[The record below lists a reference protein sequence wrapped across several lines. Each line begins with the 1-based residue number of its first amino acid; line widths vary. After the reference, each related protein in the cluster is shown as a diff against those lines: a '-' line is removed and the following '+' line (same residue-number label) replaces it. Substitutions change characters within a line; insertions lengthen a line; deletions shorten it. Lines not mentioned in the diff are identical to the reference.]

1 MFNFI
6 KKLGNRIKN
15 IFNRPNYK
23 KLYQE
28 AVKQQEKTMEQV
40 SKLAEEVKSLT
51 KLNEDNQ
58 TKIGEYQSKM
68 DEYKSNMEEY
78 ESWKR
83 SKNFIED
90 IKGQNTIQGI
100 RLDLLEKLFNR
111 GDVRLGKY
119 STKKPNRYITT
130 NPDFLDKWYE
140 VIEKDKQGVEPWY
153 NITPHL
159 RIINKTLTYNFGDQ
173 AIFESYEYDNGDWQ
187 LLVLEQAM
195 NKVFIA
201 FDISP
206 AIEDNVVRG

>member
-1 MFNFI
+1 MFKFI

-23 KLYQE
+23 KLYEETIRQQQKNSEEMSELIEKIKRLE
-28 AVKQQEKTMEQV
+28 AE
-40 SKLAEEVKSLT
+40 AEENRK
-51 KLNEDNQ
+51 KLED
-58 TKIGEYQSKM
+58 
-68 DEYKSNMEEY
+68 Y
-78 ESWKR
+78 ERQNRGIDYGGIIKR
-83 SKNFIED
+83 GD
-90 IKGQNTIQGI
+90 TIQDI

-111 GDVRLGKY
+111 GDVQLGKH
-119 STKKPNRYITT
+119 STNKPNRYLTT
-130 NPDFLDKWYE
+130 NPEFLDKWYE

>member
-15 IFNRPNYK
+15 IVKRTNYK
-23 KLYQE
+23 KLYE
-28 AVKQQEKTMEQV
+28 ETIRQQQKNSEEM
-40 SKLAEEVKSLT
+40 SKLIEKIKKLEAEAEENRK
-51 KLNEDNQ
+51 KLED
-58 TKIGEYQSKM
+58 
-68 DEYKSNMEEY
+68 Y
-78 ESWKR
+78 ER
-83 SKNFIED
+83 
-90 IKGQNTIQGI
+90 QNRGIDYGSIRYGDTIQNI

-111 GDVRLGKY
+111 GDVQLGKH
-119 STKKPNRYITT
+119 STNKPNRYLTT

-173 AIFESYEYDNGDWQ
+173 AIFESYEYDNGEWQ

>member
-15 IFNRPNYK
+15 IFKRPNYK
-23 KLYQE
+23 KLYE
-28 AVKQQEKTMEQV
+28 ETIRQQQKNSEEM
-40 SKLAEEVKSLT
+40 SKLIEKIKSLEAEAEENRK
-51 KLNEDNQ
+51 KLED
-58 TKIGEYQSKM
+58 
-68 DEYKSNMEEY
+68 Y
-78 ESWKR
+78 ERQNRGIDYGGIIKR
-83 SKNFIED
+83 GD
-90 IKGQNTIQGI
+90 TIQDI
-100 RLDLLEKLFNR
+100 RLDLLEKLFSR
-111 GDVRLGKY
+111 GDVQLGKY
-119 STKKPNRYITT
+119 STKKPNRYLTT
-130 NPDFLDKWYE
+130 NPEFLDKWYE

-173 AIFESYEYDNGDWQ
+173 AIFESYEYDNGEWQ

-206 AIEDNVVRG
+206 AIEDNVIRR

>member
-15 IFNRPNYK
+15 IFKRPNYK
-23 KLYQE
+23 KLYE
-28 AVKQQEKTMEQV
+28 ETIRQQQKNSEEM
-40 SKLAEEVKSLT
+40 SKLIEKIKSLEAEAEENRK
-51 KLNEDNQ
+51 KLED
-58 TKIGEYQSKM
+58 
-68 DEYKSNMEEY
+68 Y
-78 ESWKR
+78 ERQNRGIDYGGIIKR
-83 SKNFIED
+83 GD
-90 IKGQNTIQGI
+90 TIQDI
-100 RLDLLEKLFNR
+100 RLDLLEKLFSR
-111 GDVRLGKY
+111 GDVQLGKY
-119 STKKPNRYITT
+119 STKKPNRYLTT
-130 NPDFLDKWYE
+130 NPEFLDKWYE

-159 RIINKTLTYNFGDQ
+159 RVINKTLTYNFGDQ

-206 AIEDNVVRG
+206 AIEDNVIRR